1 MYQAP
6 AVSSYFVTLGYLIP
20 IITVLALAIL
30 PRGKFMMNLVL
41 CTLAVCVGSALSML
55 ALWSGVQA
63 RLNTTPKQDYS
74 RPAETLAY
82 NSSQSAVC
90 ALWLFFSIW
99 LGNTVRAK
107 LPSFNLPI
115 IIGSILINISAT
127 YGPLMRTTAAAEAFV
142 RQLFTAMLTALAIA
156 LGVNVLI
163 FPASSRLV
171 VFKEFAG
178 AIGLLKK
185 TVSLQKK
192 YLVRLESDDMFAVA
206 TRTSTMSGLQDG
218 ETSSPHCRTN
228 LTKEAK
234 AAKALREA
242 TDKTAEVAG
251 KLYADM
257 TFAKR
262 DIAWGKLDAK
272 DLSDLFTLFRNV
284 YIPV

>member
-41 CTLAVCVGSALSML
+41 CILAVCVGSTLSML

-63 RLNTTPKQDYS
+63 RLNTTPKQNS

-142 RQLFTAMLTALAIA
+142 KQLFTAMLTALVIA
-156 LGVNVLI
+156 LGVNVLV

-192 YLVRLESDDMFAVA
+192 YLVRLESDDMFAVV
-206 TRTSTMSGLQDG
+206 TRTSTTPGFQDS
-218 ETSSPHCRTN
+218 ETSSPHGRRTRRLRWQGSSM
-228 LTKEAK
+228 LT
-234 AAKALREA
+234 
-242 TDKTAEVAG
+242 
-251 KLYADM
+251 
-257 TFAKR
+257 
-262 DIAWGKLDAK
+262 
-272 DLSDLFTLFRNV
+272 
-284 YIPV
+284 